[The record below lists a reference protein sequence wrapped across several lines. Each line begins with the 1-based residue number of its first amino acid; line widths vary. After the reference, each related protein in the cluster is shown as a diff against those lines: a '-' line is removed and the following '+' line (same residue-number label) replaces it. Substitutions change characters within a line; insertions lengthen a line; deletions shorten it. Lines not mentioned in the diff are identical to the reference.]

1 MLVILV
7 YWFAAQK
14 QAATHTRE
22 RSPSTSSTFCVEE
35 NELTPSFQNPP
46 ELARKLQ
53 KVKKPNGSCLKIAR
67 TKQCLKNVN
76 ICTSRSKG

>member
-1 MLVILV
+1 MLVISV

-14 QAATHTRE
+14 QTATHTRE
-22 RSPSTSSTFCVEE
+22 RSPSTSSKFCVEE

-53 KVKKPNGSCLKIAR
+53 KVNKTQWKL
-67 TKQCLKNVN
+67 LKNCENQTMLEKRKYMYFAV
-76 ICTSRSKG
+76 